1 MYEVMLET
9 ILFQSTFR
17 FNDSYDSQR
26 TFCTT

>member
-17 FNDSYDSQR
+17 FSGSYDSQPA
-26 TFCTT
+26 FCAT